1 MAAARPASSAPDMP
15 VAMPLPLCCIGVPG
29 RLYADVFQSDEESR
43 QFWLGYALGG
53 AACVVL
59 LIVELTAIW
68 VLF

>member
-29 RLYADVFQSDEESR
+29 RLYADVFQSDEE
-43 QFWLGYALGG
+43 
-53 AACVVL
+53 